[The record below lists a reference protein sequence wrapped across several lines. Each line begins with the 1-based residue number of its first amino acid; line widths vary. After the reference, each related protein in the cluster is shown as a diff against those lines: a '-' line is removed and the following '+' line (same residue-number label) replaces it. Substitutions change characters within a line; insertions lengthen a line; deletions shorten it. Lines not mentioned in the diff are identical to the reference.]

1 MYVYLYLYIK
11 VHIQCMYKCNCVL
24 YDDKYIQHAL
34 YTPLYYTY
42 IYIRY
47 TSYNVSVYIQLLY
60 NEIAKLMKK
69 RKITS
74 KKEWK
79 RKGENKSIFSRTCMS
94 KKSNGD
100 QNKIKTK
107 EKETETEKQTTK

>member
-60 NEIAKLMKK
+60 NEIAKLMIM

-74 KKEWK
+74 KMGKNEKEK
-79 RKGENKSIFSRTCMS
+79 A
-94 KKSNGD
+94 
-100 QNKIKTK
+100 KTK
-107 EKETETEKQTTK
+107 AYFLEHV